1 MLFMGPKGQKRRCP
15 VVPQLRTMHLAQS
28 SSGEDIHRPLHY
40 LEKLMALARLSEVQ
54 WMWEILEENMVLLKC
69 YPQKMGFEFL
79 TFYGNKHVFT
89 PGWMSLLE
97 IGGCTAI

>member
-1 MLFMGPKGQKRRCP
+1 
-15 VVPQLRTMHLAQS
+15 
-28 SSGEDIHRPLHY
+28 
-40 LEKLMALARLSEVQ
+40 MALARLSEVQ